1 MSELCVELFSSNDS
15 PIMFRCKAGSY
26 TDKEE
31 TLTIYHM
38 EKHYINYFILQTCSL
53 CFYQVIE
60 TLMKVWENS
69 KKPWKQLRL
78 VFPQHF
84 WFLFRMADHYVLSHF
99 SANL

>member
-38 EKHYINYFILQTCSL
+38 EKHYIFYFTNMFSVFLSSYRNTHESL
-53 CFYQVIE
+53 GELKKAVE
-60 TLMKVWENS
+60 TVAACV
-69 KKPWKQLRL
+69 PTAFL
-78 VFPQHF
+78 VLVQ
-84 WFLFRMADHYVLSHF
+84 
-99 SANL
+99 NG